1 MTTKTPA
8 IIERWTRV
16 SVTATVLVGV
26 AVLILGFGPMYLKPG
41 VIYQLTTLF
50 TYVILAVTWNA
61 LAGYGGLISIGQ
73 QAFFGLGAYAAIRL
87 ADAGVNVYA
96 SLLIAPAIVAIASI
110 PISIFMLRLR
120 TGEFAVGMWVV
131 AELAHLWVNLD
142 GLVQGE
148 TGTSLI
154 QLNEYG
160 ASSRQL
166 LTYWLAL
173 SGMTL
178 LILVLFFLLRSPL
191 GGSIQAI
198 RDNEEAA
205 DSVGV
210 RVLATKRVLFV
221 LAAAGGCTRRCALA
235 GECDQLPAEDVF
247 WCAMDGLHDLHG
259 PRWRT
264 RDL

>member
-1 MTTKTPA
+1 MITKPSV

-26 AVLILGFGPMYLKPG
+26 AVLILASGPVYLKPG
-41 VIYQLTTLF
+41 AIYQLTTLF
-50 TYVILAVTWNA
+50 TYVIFAVTWNA

-110 PISIFMLRLR
+110 PISVFMLRLR

-191 GGSIQAI
+191 GG
-198 RDNEEAA
+198 
-205 DSVGV
+205 
-210 RVLATKRVLFV
+210 
-221 LAAAGGCTRRCALA
+221 
-235 GECDQLPAEDVF
+235 
-247 WCAMDGLHDLHG
+247 
-259 PRWRT
+259 
-264 RDL
+264 